1 MVKLN
6 DIIDNL
12 HAVSTS
18 THVYYN
24 PEKNIFEFIDEL
36 YSENVDDLYDEMFLN
51 AYIELPNAYD
61 INMYALMVDFVDGI
75 SNESLLQKGYHSLR
89 GKGTFKRFKYFIF
102 THSLD
107 NDWNTYID
115 CKFRKLAI
123 KWCVYNNVP
132 FV

>member
-36 YSENVDDLYDEMFLN
+36 YSENVDDFYDEMFLN
-51 AYIELPNAYD
+51 AYIELPNSYD

-75 SNESLLQKGYHSLR
+75 SDDSLSQKGHLSLR
-89 GKGTFKRFKYFIF
+89 GKGAFKRFKYFIF
-102 THSLD
+102 THNLD
-107 NDWNTYID
+107 DDWNAYINYR
-115 CKFRKLAI
+115 FRKIAI
-123 KWCVYNNVP
+123 KWCVDNDIP